1 MVTNMDFKQKMKT
14 SMLPVSVYNNLWTAT
29 LGMPIQTIPCHY
41 QYLQREVYFQDYLD
55 LFCCPPGGNET
66 FQRVQINGHQ
76 TVDIPNLPPDPT
88 GAYTVIDPATGNL
101 RLIVDYDFP
110 YNGQLGKN
118 RKIQYILIG
127 EAAPKPA
134 APKMNAKGDDKANSY
149 FYNTKHINSTSY
161 FSEPVDAFGILGNT
175 KTNKLIRLADKGVLL
190 LDLLPYAIKYSTQL
204 RSRLNKRGNTQDF
217 WDNPVNPYS
226 LFSRMSGFIGCLHSG
241 WDLSLMA
248 TPTISNYIVEPIN
261 GFAPIAIP
269 GNPGVHPVEFR
280 TLRPNVNRYRASD
293 YRKVTNSNNPGA
305 LYGPTAKLIQDS
317 F

>member
-1 MVTNMDFKQKMKT
+1 MILT
-14 SMLPVSVYNNLWTAT
+14 PVQYNNLWTAT
-29 LGMPIQTIPCHY
+29 LGTPIQTIPCYY
-41 QYLQREVYFQDYLD
+41 QYLQREVYYQDYLD

-76 TVDIPNLPPDPT
+76 TVDIPNLPPDST
-88 GAYTVIDPATGNL
+88 GAYTVIDPATGNVK
-101 RLIVDYDFP
+101 LIVDYDFP
-110 YNGQLGKN
+110 YKGELCKN

-127 EAAPKPA
+127 EAAPSPA
-134 APKMNAKGDDKANSY
+134 IPNVNATGNDTSNSY
-149 FYNTKHINSTSY
+149 FYNTKHIKSTSY
-161 FSEPVDAFGILGNT
+161 FSAPVSAFGVLGNT
-175 KTNKLIRLADKGVLL
+175 KTDKLVGLATNGVLL
-190 LDLLPYAIKYSTQL
+190 LDLFPFACNYDTSL
-204 RSRLNKRGNTQDF
+204 RNRLNLLGVTQDF

-226 LFSRMSGFIGCLHSG
+226 LFNRMGGLIGCLHSC

-269 GNPGVHPVEFR
+269 GNPGIHPVEFR
-280 TLRPNVNRYRASD
+280 TLRPNINRYRASY